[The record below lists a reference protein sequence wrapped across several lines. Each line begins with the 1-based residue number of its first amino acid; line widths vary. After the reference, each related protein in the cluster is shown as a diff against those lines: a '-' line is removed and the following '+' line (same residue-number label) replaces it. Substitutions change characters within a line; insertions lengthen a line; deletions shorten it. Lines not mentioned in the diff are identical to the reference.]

1 MPLLSILLRVRERVR
16 RQRMARLLTA
26 FPIRP
31 EWRVLDVGGT
41 IDLWLLCPVR
51 PRLVL
56 LNMPRGADSAR
67 LPGVEIVYGDG
78 TSLPF
83 ADQSFDLVF
92 SNSVIE
98 HVGDATRQARFAA
111 EIERVAPRCW
121 VQTPDRWFPIEAH
134 LWTPFIHFL
143 PRRWQRFIVPRFSIW
158 QLLTRCSPDQR
169 QYYLDHYLDEIRL
182 LSATDIRRLFA
193 GATILQERFL
203 GLSKSIIAIGGR
215 TNAPSVDA
223 STERPT

>member
-1 MPLLSILLRVRERVR
+1 MILKVRERFR

-26 FPIRP
+26 FPVCP

-56 LNMPRGADSAR
+56 LNMPRGADSAPP
-67 LPGVEIVYGDG
+67 PGVELVYGDG
-78 TSLPF
+78 TNLPF

-98 HVGDATRQARFAA
+98 HVGGAARQARFAA
-111 EIERVAPRCW
+111 EIQRVAPRCW
-121 VQTPDRWFPIEAH
+121 LQTPDRWFPVEAH

-143 PRRWQRFIVPRFSIW
+143 PKCWQRFIVPRFSIW
-158 QLLTRCSPDQR
+158 QLLTRCSRDR
-169 QYYLDHYLDEIRL
+169 RRYYINHYLDEIRL
-182 LSATDIRRLFA
+182 LSATEVQRLFPR
-193 GATILQERFL
+193 ATILQERFL
-203 GLSKSIIAIGGR
+203 GLSKSIIAIGGHSQS
-215 TNAPSVDA
+215 PPVGGQGK
-223 STERPT
+223 RPT